1 MMSRSES
8 RQADMEFVDIPGTS
22 MRVSR
27 IALGTWAIGG
37 WMWGGSNENDAVSAI
52 HAALERGIN
61 LIDTAPVYGFGR
73 SEEIVGKALAIG
85 GRRQRVF
92 IATQGGLDWEKRKPF
107 RHAPQAP

>member
-1 MMSRSES
+1 MMNRIGS

-27 IALGTWAIGG
+27 VAPGTWAIGG
-37 WMWGGSNENDAVSAI
+37 WMWGGSNENDAISAI

-85 GRRQRVF
+85 GRRKRRVL
-92 IATQGGLDWEKRKPF
+92 APHDGPDREGGKPLS
-107 RHAPQAP
+107 